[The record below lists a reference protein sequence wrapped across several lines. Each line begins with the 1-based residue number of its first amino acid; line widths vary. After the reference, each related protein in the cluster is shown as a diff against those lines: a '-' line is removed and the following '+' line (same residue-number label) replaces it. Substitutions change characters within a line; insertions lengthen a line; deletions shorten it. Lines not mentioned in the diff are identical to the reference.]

1 MSKPNYT
8 TSDPFLVA
16 FIRLRGH
23 AMQSMELDVSRRDRK
38 RIELDLPESDG
49 IKLEMEYRNSDFRKF
64 VDLYR
69 DTMDLVKRR

>member
-1 MSKPNYT
+1 MGKPYT

-23 AMQSMELDVSRRDRK
+23 SMQSMESDAARRDRK
-38 RIELDLPESDG
+38 RIELNLPESEG